1 VKPPSPTIDLVCSV
15 LLTSGEGWVKMPVA
29 REIWESGEAR
39 EFLIQKV
46 REELV
51 SVVLAETGVRLDDA
65 LVAGLPVA
73 VRDPDVDPEPPAA
86 PAVCEVVCVGGPR
99 DGSRVKLNRAHPGL
113 LVLLPRE
120 PSLTDLFDAADG
132 VLEPSRHL
140 HYVPIVDDEGHF
152 SRADDGAWRF
162 RYDGAR

>member
-1 VKPPSPTIDLVCSV
+1 
-15 LLTSGEGWVKMPVA
+15 
-29 REIWESGEAR
+29 
-39 EFLIQKV
+39 
-46 REELV
+46 
-51 SVVLAETGVRLDDA
+51 VVLAETGLRLEDA

-73 VRDPDVDPEPPAA
+73 VKDPDVEPEPPAA

-99 DGSRVKLNRAHPGL
+99 DGSRVKLDRAHPGL

-120 PSLTDLFDAADG
+120 PSLTDLFEAADG
-132 VLEPSRHL
+132 ILEPTRHL

-162 RYDGAR
+162 RYDRER

>member
-51 SVVLAETGVRLDDA
+51 S
-65 LVAGLPVA
+65 VA